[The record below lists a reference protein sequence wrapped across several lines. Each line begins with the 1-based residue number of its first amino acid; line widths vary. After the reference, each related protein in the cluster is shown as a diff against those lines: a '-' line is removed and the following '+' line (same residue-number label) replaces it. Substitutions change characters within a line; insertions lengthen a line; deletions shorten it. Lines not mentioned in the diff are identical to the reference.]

1 MQRNPPCQWHPL
13 NSPKSFLKCKEKD
26 ILQGHSPISLQ
37 ILRGRED
44 TKDKP
49 EADLLFHVTEITG
62 QETGVMKDACHL
74 STWQAERDHSR
85 VQTRPGY
92 MASCC
97 LNINKQAAGTN
108 TKQCDQALVSGS
120 FHCSVPHFLPFFPL
134 PLQPFR
140 GTNLRDIMQEMH
152 LSSPGEEN
160 KL

>member
-1 MQRNPPCQWHPL
+1 M
-13 NSPKSFLKCKEKD
+13 
-26 ILQGHSPISLQ
+26 
-37 ILRGRED
+37 
-44 TKDKP
+44 
-49 EADLLFHVTEITG
+49 TEITG

-74 STWQAERDHSR
+74 STWQAERGDHSR

-140 GTNLRDIMQEMH
+140 GTNLLDIMPRDASVPR
-152 LSSPGEEN
+152 LSTPGEEN